1 MALTYGFG
9 RAGGTRNHDGTDMT
23 ARAELSSVSTGLE
36 ELVRRVTDIADR
48 LGTDERDTLGPD
60 LYEVERTLRAAE
72 RRLRRVID
80 AGR

>member
-1 MALTYGFG
+1 
-9 RAGGTRNHDGTDMT
+9 MT
-23 ARAELSSVSTGLE
+23 AHAELSSVSTRLD
-36 ELVRRVTDIADR
+36 ELVKRITEIADG
-48 LGTDERDTLGPD
+48 LAGDDRDRIGAD